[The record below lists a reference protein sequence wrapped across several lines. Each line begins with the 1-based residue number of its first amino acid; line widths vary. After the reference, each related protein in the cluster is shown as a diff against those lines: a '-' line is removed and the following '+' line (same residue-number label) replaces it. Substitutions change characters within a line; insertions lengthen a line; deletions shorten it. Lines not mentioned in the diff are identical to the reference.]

1 MTDTTYYPYLGS
13 GKIYARVAGT
23 AASAGLIYMGNASKL
38 DITVKDKKV
47 TLQDFS
53 KPGGGVYASVS
64 RIEAATL
71 NVTLNDLNKANIA
84 RAIFGTDSAIT
95 GATVA
100 DEVVTAYL
108 DALVPL
114 AHPNPTALTVKDGA
128 TGLISYVAG
137 ADYEVRAGGIFI
149 MTGGAIVASE
159 SLKVSY
165 TYASYSKVEAMTG
178 GAPVLELH
186 FEGLNEANS
195 GKPVIVDIYR
205 AQLSPAKALTLLGD
219 KFSDLTVDAEML
231 VDTSKT
237 GTGIS
242 QFFRVKLA

>member
-13 GKIYARVAGT
+13 GKIYARVAG
-23 AASAGLIYMGNASKL
+23 AAAGLIYMGNASKL

-47 TLQDFS
+47 SLQDFS

-64 RIEAATL
+64 RIESATL
-71 NVTLNDLNKANIA
+71 NVVLNDLNKTNIA
-84 RAIFGTDSAIT
+84 RAIFGTDSAIV
-95 GATVA
+95 GGTVV
-100 DEVVTAYL
+100 DETVTAYL

-114 AHPNPTALTVKDGA
+114 ANPAPTAVTVKDGA

-137 ADYEVRAGGIFI
+137 TDYEARAGGIYI
-149 MTGGAIVASE
+149 ITGGAIVAAE

-165 TYASYSKVEAMTG
+165 TYGAYSKIEAMTG
-178 GAPVLELH
+178 GAPVLELL

-195 GKPVIVDIYR
+195 GKPVIVEIYR
-205 AQLSPAKALTLLGD
+205 AQLSPAKALSLLGD

-231 VDTSKT
+231 VDSSKT

-242 QFFRVKLA
+242 QFFRAKLT